1 MLHTFKGN
9 SMNKK
14 KPSLLCTNSTLK
26 SASLKLIAQGLS
38 TRLKR
43 GKIFRTTKASVV
55 RQQFKYGQSVDKLT
69 QYKWFVQQEIPTLE
83 FTTDSDVVDGWLAD
97 KHIVF
102 GRKFL
107 NASCGKGIVVIE
119 QQGDIPELPVYT
131 KYKKKKREFRVHV
144 FKDQVVNVTEKKR
157 RKEFD
162 GERDTKIRNLA
173 NGYVFVQSVE
183 MEPEGLRELALRAAQ
198 VSGSD
203 FRGVDIGYNEKKDE
217 LFVIEVNSA
226 PGIQGTN
233 VQKYLDAMVNY
244 V

>member
-1 MLHTFKGN
+1 MTQ
-9 SMNKK
+9 K

-26 SASLKLIAQGLS
+26 SKSLKEIAKGLS

-43 GKIFRTTKASVV
+43 GKIFRTTKVSTK
-55 RQQFKYGQSVDKLT
+55 RKQFKYGMSVDKLT
-69 QYKWFVQQEIPTLE
+69 QYKWFVEQNIPALE
-83 FTTDSDVVDGWLAD
+83 FTVD
-97 KHIVF
+97 KHLAMQWVADGNTVF
-102 GRKFL
+102 GRKYL
-107 NASCGKGIVVIE
+107 NASCGKGIVVFDKE
-119 QQGDIPELPVYT
+119 NVLEMQGFPVFT

-144 FKDQVVNVTEKKR
+144 FKDEVVNVTEKKR

-173 NGYVFVQSVE
+173 NGYVFVQTVAN
-183 MEPEGLRELALRAAQ
+183 EPPGLRELALSAAK

-233 VQKYLDAMVNY
+233 VEKYLDAMVKY